1 MISCLFLNC
10 LDLCGAK
17 GATQGIGF
25 LLGLCSIPITAGAPI
40 AGLLYDETHS
50 YRWSFIMA
58 GIPALIGSVLM
69 TLIHF
74 WRDERVDACEKQGED
89 QIHKLLKP
97 AWTDGMKFTMK
108 QKISYVFSNLIV
120 LQFAS
125 HRYYQGYQYEKLQ
138 HLHIPEG
145 SYPGAS

>member
-1 MISCLFLNC
+1 M
-10 LDLCGAK
+10 CGAK

-58 GIPALIGSVLM
+58 GIPALIGSVIM

-89 QIHKLLKP
+89 QIHKLLNKP
-97 AWTDGMKFTMK
+97 AWTDGMECVLF
-108 QKISYVFSNLIV
+108 ISTIV
-120 LQFAS
+120 WLCFLRLMVIFHLH
-125 HRYYQGYQYEKLQ
+125 HRYYQGYEYEKLQ

-145 SYPGAS
+145 